1 MNNKEQTKLKITR
14 DIVLKDDDTVSE
26 SYFLWIIYDITSHCI
41 CTKKTK
47 EEIFKIVEEIKDSIP
62 ELDRTSEDIIL
73 NNNKFTIQSENR
85 LLISGTIKVRREYA
99 LFLNSRCYE
108 VIYDDYETIL
118 KRAESISEMLN
129 PSQKIKNEIVCEIE
143 LNK

>member
-14 DIVLKDDDTVSE
+14 DIELKDDDTVSE